1 MLFHFVKQKNI
12 VYEDFL
18 KIWNKDTFWKENRKE
33 KEMWYVIQTG
43 MGSEEAVKE
52 KTKKML
58 PDGSY
63 KDCKVLYCISKK
75 RYLGQW
81 HEERERFLPGYIF
94 LVTEDSETA
103 SMAMKGIAEFT
114 KLLGYG
120 KEVCPIGKEEEELLA
135 KLVGDRD
142 EIGMSYG
149 VIENGALK
157 IKTGVLA
164 GLEPAVRKIDRH
176 KRKGYIRLALPNG
189 EEKLVGIGLEITEK
203 S

>member
-1 MLFHFVKQKNI
+1 
-12 VYEDFL
+12 
-18 KIWNKDTFWKENRKE
+18 
-33 KEMWYVIQTG
+33 MWYVIQTKAG
-43 MGSEEAVKE
+43 REEAVKQKAE
-52 KTKKML
+52 KIL
-58 PDGSY
+58 PQNAFR
-63 KDCKVLYCISKK
+63 DCKVLYCINKK
-75 RYLGQW
+75 KYLGEW

-103 SMAMKGIAEFT
+103 SKATKGIAEFT
-114 KLLGYG
+114 KLLGYDE
-120 KEVCPIGKEEEELLA
+120 KACPIGKEEEELLA

-157 IKTGVLA
+157 IKAGVLA

-176 KRKGYIRLALPNG
+176 KRKGYISLSLPNG
-189 EEKLVGIGLEITEK
+189 EEKLVSVGLEITEK